1 MTCLTRLL
9 RGVLMRLL
17 TDSEETGLL
26 DLLVPGFGRLRGA
39 EADRVRRRCV
49 RMIRGRTGVSAA
61 LFCRESR
68 GVFPVKLALSVLKAF
83 PEIDREAAMAFYI
96 RRS

>member
-1 MTCLTRLL
+1 
-9 RGVLMRLL
+9 MRLL

-26 DLLVPGFGRLRGA
+26 DMLVPGFSRLNEP
-39 EADRVRRRCV
+39 EASRARRRCV
-49 RMIRGRTGVSAA
+49 RMIRERTGVSAA

-68 GVFPVKLALSVLKAF
+68 GVFPVKLALKVLRAF
-83 PEIDREAAMAFYI
+83 PEIDREAAIFYI

>member
-1 MTCLTRLL
+1 
-9 RGVLMRLL
+9 MRLL

-49 RMIRGRTGVSAA
+49 RMIRERTGVSAA
-61 LFCRESR
+61 LFCGESR
-68 GVFPVKLALSVLKAF
+68 GVFPAKLVLKVLRAF
-83 PEIDREAAMAFYI
+83 PEIDRGAAMDFYI

>member
-1 MTCLTRLL
+1 
-9 RGVLMRLL
+9 MRLL

-39 EADRVRRRCV
+39 EAGRVRRRCV
-49 RMIRGRTGVSAA
+49 RMIREHTGVSAA
-61 LFCRESR
+61 LFCQESR
-68 GVFPVKLALSVLKAF
+68 GVFPVKLALRVLKAF
-83 PEIDREAAMAFYI
+83 PEIDREAAIDFYI

>member
-1 MTCLTRLL
+1 
-9 RGVLMRLL
+9 MRLL

-26 DLLVPGFGRLRGA
+26 DMLVPGFGRLNEP
-39 EADRVRRRCV
+39 EASRARRRCV
-49 RMIRGRTGVSAA
+49 RMIRERTGVSAA

-68 GVFPVKLALSVLKAF
+68 GVFPVKLALKVLRAF
-83 PEIDREAAMAFYI
+83 PEIDRAAAMDFYI

>member
-39 EADRVRRRCV
+39 EADRVRWRCV
-49 RMIRGRTGVSAA
+49 RIIRGRTGVSAA

-83 PEIDREAAMAFYI
+83 PEIDREAAMDFYI

>member
-1 MTCLTRLL
+1 MK
-9 RGVLMRLL
+9 LL

-26 DLLVPGFGRLRGA
+26 DMLVPGFGRLNEP
-39 EADRVRRRCV
+39 EASRARRRCV
-49 RMIRGRTGVSAA
+49 RMIRERTGVSAA

-68 GVFPVKLALSVLKAF
+68 GVFPVKLALKVLRAF
-83 PEIDREAAMAFYI
+83 PEIDRAAAMDFYI